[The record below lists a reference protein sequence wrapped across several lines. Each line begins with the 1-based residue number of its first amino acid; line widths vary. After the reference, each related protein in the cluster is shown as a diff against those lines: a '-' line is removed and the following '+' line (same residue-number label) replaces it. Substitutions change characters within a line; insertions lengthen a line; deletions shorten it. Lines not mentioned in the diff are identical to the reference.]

1 MSKAY
6 LLAVFFL
13 LSLYLSAQKKNTVRW
28 VSFDQLDDSLAVL
41 PKKVLIDFYTDWCTY
56 CRKMDKV
63 VFTQPR
69 VVERLNTSY
78 YSVRMDAESADTI
91 FFEGQSFINDQLGKT
106 RRPVHQ
112 LAQLLALNEGQF
124 TPPVLIILD
133 ENFTIQKRY
142 FQYLD
147 SKKLLE
153 ALK

>member
-13 LSLYLSAQKKNTVRW
+13 LSLHLSAQKKNTVRW
-28 VSFDQLDDSLAVL
+28 VSFNQLDDSLAVH

-63 VFTQPR
+63 VFTQPA

-91 FFEGQSFINDQLGKT
+91 FFEGQFFINDQLGKT

>member
-1 MSKAY
+1 
-6 LLAVFFL
+6 
-13 LSLYLSAQKKNTVRW
+13 
-28 VSFDQLDDSLAVL
+28 
-41 PKKVLIDFYTDWCTY
+41 
-56 CRKMDKV
+56 MDKV
-63 VFTQPR
+63 VFTQPA

-91 FFEGQSFINDQLGKT
+91 FFEGQFFINDQLGKT

>member
-13 LSLYLSAQKKNTVRW
+13 LSLHLSAQKKNTVRW
-28 VSFDQLDDSLAVL
+28 VSFNQLDDSLAVH
-41 PKKVLIDFYTDWCTY
+41 PKKVLIDFYTDWCAY

-63 VFTQPR
+63 VFTQPA

-91 FFEGQSFINDQLGKT
+91 FFEGQFFINDQLGKT